1 MERERERDRNRETET
16 ETERQ
21 RDRDRERVTQQGII
35 DVGFSD
41 IQLIF
46 CTIKISRIKRGSH
59 KHIKFHSFKHYSA
72 DLFKETQLV

>member
-1 MERERERDRNRETET
+1 MRDRKRET

-21 RDRDRERVTQQGII
+21 RDRETETETERERV
-35 DVGFSD
+35 SD

>member
-1 MERERERDRNRETET
+1 MERERET

-21 RDRDRERVTQQGII
+21 RQRQRDRETETERVTQQGII

-41 IQLIF
+41 IQFIF